1 MAMKVCSNILVVIL
15 LLGFKSAALCRWLPV
30 HTKGVECTL
39 LETSPA
45 GAADHVKD
53 VSISWN
59 FWIFP
64 DHNSF
69 LSISLNFQFLVPQLL
84 QTGCVKLIQASLV
97 MLQVTV

>member
-15 LLGFKSAALCRWLPV
+15 LLGFKSVCMLLASSP
-30 HTKGVECTL
+30 HQGSECTL

>member
-59 FWIFP
+59 FCFFQTTTGF
-64 DHNSF
+64 F
-69 LSISLNFQFLVPQLL
+69 LS
-84 QTGCVKLIQASLV
+84 A
-97 MLQVTV
+97 